1 MNRKLAAARCATLA
15 LLLAPL
21 TSCGVLGGASDRV
34 QEARILTV
42 PDGTEIDIDSAA
54 RELRR
59 ADVIFLGELHDS
71 LEGHRVMTELTR
83 AILADHPQPV
93 LSMEMFERDV
103 QDVVTLYV
111 DGYACKDYFLANARP
126 WDSPDS
132 PYADHYGPVVD
143 LARENGWDVV
153 AANVPRRAARA
164 VARSEAP
171 SSGGS
176 IFASPVSDLSDGRY
190 RREFDETMNAMM
202 GGHGSGMTDF
212 SLMYAAQVL
221 KDETMAHAI
230 ASLFRGEGERG
241 GGGRWPRV
249 VHWNG
254 RFHSDWG
261 LGTVERLRRR
271 LPGLRIAVVTMER
284 DGGLAL
290 ATSDDPPAS
299 YVIQVP

>member
-1 MNRKLAAARCATLA
+1 MNLELAAARCATLA

-21 TSCGVLGGASDRV
+21 TSCGALGGGADRV

-42 PDGTEIDIDSAA
+42 PAGTEIDIDSAA

-132 PYADHYGPVVD
+132 PYADHYGPVVE
-143 LARENGWDVV
+143 LARENGWDLV

-164 VARSEAP
+164 VARGEAP

-176 IFASPVSDLSDGRY
+176 IFASPVSELADSRY
-190 RREFDETMNAMM
+190 SRLFDQAM
-202 GGHGSGMTDF
+202 GGHGSGG
-212 SLMYAAQVL
+212 SEPSAMYAAQVL

-230 ASLFRGEGERG
+230 ASVFRAEGAEG

-254 RFHSDWG
+254 RFHSDWS

-290 ATSDDPPAS
+290 ATSNDAPAS

>member
-1 MNRKLAAARCATLA
+1 MRCASI
-15 LLLAPL
+15 LLILAPL
-21 TSCGVLGGASDRV
+21 TSCGTLGGASDRV
-34 QEARILTV
+34 EEPRILTV
-42 PDGTEIDIDSAA
+42 PNGSTIDIESVA

-59 ADVIFLGELHDS
+59 ADVIFLGEYHDS

-83 AILADHPQPV
+83 AILAGHPQPV

-111 DGYACKDYFLANARP
+111 GGYVSKEYFLNNARP

-132 PYADHYGPVVD
+132 PYADHYGPVVE
-143 LARENGWDVV
+143 LARENGWDLV

-164 VARSEAP
+164 VAREEAP

-176 IFASPVSDLSDGRY
+176 IFASPVSDLESSRY
-190 RREFDETMNAMM
+190 SREFVATMNAMM
-202 GGHGSGMTDF
+202 GGHGSGMTE
-212 SLMYAAQVL
+212 SSPMYAAQVL
-221 KDETMAHAI
+221 KDETMARAI
-230 ASLFRGEGERG
+230 ATVFRGEGADG

-261 LGTVERLRRR
+261 LGTVERLKRR

-284 DGGLAL
+284 EGGLML